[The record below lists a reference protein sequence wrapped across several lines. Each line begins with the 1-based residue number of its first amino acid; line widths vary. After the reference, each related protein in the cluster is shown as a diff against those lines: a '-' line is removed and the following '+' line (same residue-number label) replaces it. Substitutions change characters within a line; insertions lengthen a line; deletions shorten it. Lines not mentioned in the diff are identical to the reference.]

1 MATLTEFLEES
12 KSLLDFTRCI
22 CMVTQYKE
30 NKFNF
35 RYYSNQLGEFEKKM
49 KSDDLVAKVF
59 TLATDKY
66 FDGVNIAEAVEA
78 AINEIHQETGQDP
91 RGLLRKLVQK

>member
-1 MATLTEFLEES
+1 MATLIEFLVES

-30 NKFNF
+30 DKFNF
-35 RYYSNQLGEFEKKM
+35 KYYSNQLGEFEKKM
-49 KSDDLVAKVF
+49 NSDDLVAKVF

-66 FDGVNIAEAVEA
+66 FDGVNIADAVEA
-78 AINEIHQETGQDP
+78 AINEIQRETGQDP
-91 RGLLRKLVQK
+91 RELLRKLVQK

>member
-1 MATLTEFLEES
+1 MATLTEFFEES

-30 NKFNF
+30 DKFNF
-35 RYYSNQLGEFEKKM
+35 KYYSNQLGEFGKKM

-66 FDGVNIAEAVEA
+66 FDGVNIADAVKA
-78 AINEIHQETGQDP
+78 AINEVQRETGQDP
-91 RGLLRKLVQK
+91 RELLRKLVQK